1 MAYTQYITF
10 LKSKFMTLY
19 IRYHIFLQDNSYECM
34 EKNTER
40 INTRMSI
47 LAISGEWDLR
57 KLKCFSYLS
66 ETLLFLLQ

>member
-10 LKSKFMTLY
+10 LKSKFMTSY
-19 IRYHIFLQDNSYECM
+19 IRYQIFLQDNLYDRM

-47 LAISGEWDLR
+47 LVISGEWD
-57 KLKCFSYLS
+57 
-66 ETLLFLLQ
+66 